1 MYNDAITDYTKA
13 LEIDNK
19 NAFAYYNVNI
29 ILGLL
34 KEGNLL

>member
-19 NAFAYYNVNI
+19 NAFAYYNVTI
-29 ILGLL
+29 YLVY
-34 KEGNLL
+34 